1 MKDSKNSAVRAGA
14 ERLRRAGLW
23 VVFALVLLIPKLNRL
38 RRRRKLWN
46 FVRVTMVLAGAVII
60 ALGFERGPALPLT
73 IIGMV
78 ILLFALLVA
87 PQRSEL
93 SIDARA
99 RELGALIVVDGG
111 RYIDAAQ
118 RLHRAKL
125 FIGPDQLWVL
135 DDGLR
140 VLLEVA
146 LQGIRAVAV
155 EAVGEAWSFRV
166 ECARTTAQ
174 FMYEGGFA
182 EHLARVADATLR
194 SRLRRELPIFR

>member
-1 MKDSKNSAVRAGA
+1 
-14 ERLRRAGLW
+14 

-46 FVRVTMVLAGAVII
+46 FVRVTMGLAGAVII
-60 ALGFERGPALPLT
+60 ALGLERAPALPLT

-87 PQRSEL
+87 PQRAEL

-125 FIGPDQLWVL
+125 FIGPDQVWVL

-140 VLLEVA
+140 VLLEMP

-166 ECARTTAQ
+166 ECAETTAQ
-174 FMYEGGFA
+174 FMYEGSFA

-194 SRLRRELPIFR
+194 SRLRRELPILR